1 MTIRKLSHIFYLVT
15 GLLILL
21 LTLFVTLRF
30 YEQRKL
36 THAQNASYA
45 SSRVADGL
53 RRSSDNLTRLAR
65 GASPRK
71 EI

>member
-30 YEQRKL
+30 NEQRKL
-36 THAQNASYA
+36 IHAQNA
-45 SSRVADGL
+45 VCLFPWL
-53 RRSSDNLTRLAR
+53 RTGCGNPPITSHV
-65 GASPRK
+65 
-71 EI
+71 